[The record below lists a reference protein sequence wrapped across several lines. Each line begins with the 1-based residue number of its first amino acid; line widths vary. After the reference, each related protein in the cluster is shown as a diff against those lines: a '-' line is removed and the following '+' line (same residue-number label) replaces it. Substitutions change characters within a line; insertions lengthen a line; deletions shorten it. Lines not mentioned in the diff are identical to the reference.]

1 MYLGFGLLAKNT
13 CIEARHNSGKH
24 SDESKCHPGT
34 RVEILKQ
41 LVQWA
46 SGAIYKPPIKW
57 LHAPAGAGKTMIL
70 KTIAESLHDQNLLL
84 ADFFFCRTATGRNN
98 AQQLFATMAYQVCMN
113 IPASR
118 RYIEEAVDRNPLVF
132 NQSLQAQAEGLII
145 TPLLQLSRDQGL
157 PACCARVIIID
168 GLDECYDPDT
178 QREVLTVLEKT
189 IRKLSAPVAILIASR
204 PELHIRQMFDLDD
217 LNRSSSR
224 IALDAM
230 YKPDDDIRRFL
241 VDKFQ
246 QIQKHHPLRTLPPMS
261 EPWPA
266 SEDINTL
273 VKKASGQFIYA
284 STVIK
289 FVESSRHNPTR
300 RLEVV
305 LGSET
310 PGNLKPFGQV
320 DDLYATIFQG
330 IDEKDR
336 TAVLEILATLLCSF
350 SASLVTITFVPLE
363 SPKFFASFLE
373 IETSEIRRLLLD
385 LESLLAVDADDS
397 PITIFHASLTDF
409 LFDKFRS
416 GPFFIDRGMTNER
429 LARRCLD
436 LCLVSHGNETVLFRA
451 LGYKGTMAS
460 FLNRRLRFFLQNATP
475 TPELQNAVQSVDII
489 TVAGLRNDE
498 TNYGLYQLC
507 EPLLRGIR
515 QSVIY

>member
-1 MYLGFGLLAKNT
+1 LAKNT

-41 LVQWA
+41 LMQWA

-70 KTIAESLHDQNLLL
+70 KTVAEDLHDKNLLL
-84 ADFFFCRTATGRNN
+84 ADFFFRRTAAGRNN

-132 NQSLQAQAEGLII
+132 NQSLQAQAEELII
-145 TPLLQLSRDQGL
+145 IPLLQLSRDQGL

-168 GLDECYDPDT
+168 GLDECHDADT

-189 IRKLSAPVAILIASR
+189 IRRLNAPVAILIASR

-224 IALDAM
+224 MALDAT

-246 QIQKHHPLRTLPPMS
+246 RVQKHHPLRTLPPMS

-284 STVIK
+284 TTVIK
-289 FVESSRHNPTR
+289 FVEPSRHNPAC
-300 RLEVV
+300 RLRIV

-310 PGNLKPFGQV
+310 PGNLKPFGQL

-330 IDEKDR
+330 IDEKDQ
-336 TAVLEILATLLCSF
+336 TAVLAMLATLLCSF
-350 SASLVTITFVPLE
+350 SASLATTMPVPLE

-385 LESLLAVDADDS
+385 LESLLAVDADNS
-397 PITIFHASLTDF
+397 PITIFHASLADF
-409 LFDKFRS
+409 LFDRFRS

-429 LARRCLD
+429 LARRCFDFCFALYGD
-436 LCLVSHGNETVLFRA
+436 NAILFGARE
-451 LGYKGTMAS
+451 YKGLTMAS
-460 FLNRRLRFFLQNATP
+460 FLDRKLPFFLQNATP
-475 TPELQNAVQSVDII
+475 TPELQNAVQSVEII
-489 TVAGLRNDE
+489 TVAGLRNNGSG
-498 TNYGLYQLC
+498 NYGLYYLC
-507 EPLLRGIR
+507 KPLLKGIQ
-515 QSVIY
+515 QSVTC